1 MPKCSHF
8 LTGLYYPSVLA
19 QAQTL
24 QRTAAK
30 CTRQKQNMSP
40 VRIELT
46 IFGFLT
52 SCAAGVD
59 QYVRYETD
67 ALAN

>member
-1 MPKCSHF
+1 MVTDVRKPAMEHGHNSLDVQH
-8 LTGLYYPSVLA
+8 
-19 QAQTL
+19 
-24 QRTAAK
+24 
-30 CTRQKQNMSP
+30 QKLVNNMSP

-52 SCAAGVD
+52 SCTAGVD
-59 QYVRYETD
+59 QDVRYETD

>member
-1 MPKCSHF
+1 
-8 LTGLYYPSVLA
+8 
-19 QAQTL
+19 
-24 QRTAAK
+24 
-30 CTRQKQNMSP
+30 MSP

-52 SCAAGVD
+52 SCGAGVD